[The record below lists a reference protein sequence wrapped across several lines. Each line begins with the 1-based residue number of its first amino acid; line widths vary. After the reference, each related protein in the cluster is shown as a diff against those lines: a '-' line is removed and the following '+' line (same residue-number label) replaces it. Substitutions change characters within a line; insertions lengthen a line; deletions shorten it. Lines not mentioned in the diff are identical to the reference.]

1 MVIQALSIRTSIVFL
16 RHFWRISWNRGTEV
30 VNKKSAYEDVEDLVR
45 SLKNMIT
52 VLIDLFP
59 EGNGE
64 TFDEDAYLTILEKA
78 QDDAKALMILVQKM
92 NH

>member
-1 MVIQALSIRTSIVFL
+1 MVIQALSMRTSIVFR

-64 TFDEDAYLTILEKA
+64 TFDEDTYLTVLEKA
-78 QDDAKALMILVQKM
+78 QDDAKALMILVQNM